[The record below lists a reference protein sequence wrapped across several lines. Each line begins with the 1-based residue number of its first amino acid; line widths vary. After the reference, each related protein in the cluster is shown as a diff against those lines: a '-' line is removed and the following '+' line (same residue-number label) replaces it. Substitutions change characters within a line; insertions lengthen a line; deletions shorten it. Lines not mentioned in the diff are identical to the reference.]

1 METKTINEIKSYRD
15 QIREKQKTIDKSLY
29 ASKYGSESEY
39 SGKSIYLGLDSLLID
54 ISYLLK
60 AHNQFI
66 KISTHSERQ
75 SITNILANINSYF
88 DRPSSLATY
97 IDQLKVA
104 IRVYNVDKNKERWE
118 LFQEV
123 NKNLLEQRNE
133 FIEILENIN
142 KTDKDITETKNS
154 IDLKVEEFEKKYS
167 ELENKIEEVENT
179 NREIQSNAQKLKE
192 VNEELESMKNE
203 SEEKLNT
210 ISDSL
215 LEVKNNE
222 KIIDSFAQK
231 VHERDNRLGEL
242 QQLTDE
248 NTIKL
253 NEYETERKAILNEAK
268 KLIEDAKTAL
278 HYSTASG
285 LSASFDTQH
294 TNAKNWKYSVLWII
308 GAVLFVS
315 TAIALGVWIAW
326 EPTNDLHLVIGRIAI
341 IPLPIIAAIFCANQY
356 VKQKN
361 IIEDYAYKM
370 VLAKSIVGFSEQLK
384 KDPSED
390 KGEYIHY
397 IKVALEEI
405 HKDPLRKRNLTSSN
419 PKVVEKIESISIKD
433 VLDLLKVTKG
443 SE

>member
-1 METKTINEIKSYRD
+1 METNTINEIKSYRD
-15 QIREKQKTIDKSLY
+15 QIREKQKTIDKSVY

-39 SGKSIYLGLDSLLID
+39 SGKSIYLGLESLLID
-54 ISYLLK
+54 ISYLVK

-66 KISTHSERQ
+66 KTSTYSERTN
-75 SITNILANINSYF
+75 IKNILANINATF
-88 DRPSSLATY
+88 NNPSSLATY

-123 NKNLLEQRNE
+123 NKNLLEQRDE
-133 FIEILENIN
+133 FIEILENIS
-142 KTDKDITETKNS
+142 KTDKEITETKKS
-154 IDLKVEEFEKKYS
+154 IVSKLEEFDEKFS
-167 ELENKIEEVENT
+167 ELETKIEEVENT
-179 NREIQSNAQKLKE
+179 NSEIQSNSEKLKE

-203 SEEKLNT
+203 SEEKLNI

-215 LEVKNNE
+215 SEVKNNE

-231 VHERDNRLGEL
+231 VQERDNRLGEL

-248 NTIKL
+248 NTTKL
-253 NEYETERKAILNEAK
+253 NEYETERKGILNEAK

-278 HYSTASG
+278 HYSTAFG

-308 GAVLFVS
+308 GAALFVS

-341 IPLPIIAAIFCANQY
+341 IPLPIIAAVFCANQY

-419 PKVVEKIESISIKD
+419 PKVVEKIESIAIKD